1 MIEKRIVEDPAYK
14 GIERRHTG
22 IYCDKLCSNH
32 KDVKIGLKE
41 MHEFKDEQISKMS
54 KCITALGILFI
65 VFTSSMVIASSSF
78 LKSTKVTEAQAS
90 IVEKVDTHIEQY
102 REEQSRFAE
111 VVTKVEVLDTKLDNV
126 QYDIAEIKEIL
137 KKRL

>member
-1 MIEKRIVEDPAYK
+1 MIIMIRTDDSIKD
-14 GIERRHTG
+14 G
-22 IYCDKLCSNH
+22 YCDKKCNNH
-32 KDVKIGLKE
+32 EDVREGLKE
-41 MHEFKDEQISKMS
+41 MHEFKDEQIGKMS

-78 LKSTKVTEAQAS
+78 LKSTKVTEVQAGL
-90 IVEKVDTHIEQY
+90 IEKVDTHIEQY
-102 REEQSRFAE
+102 KKEQNRFAE